1 MSGKGNIM
9 IRIALDGPSGAGKST
24 LAKEIAKR
32 LGIVYLDAGA
42 LYRTVGLFAKKSGLR
57 SRRLTGSFRRATRN
71 GSRGYWA
78 ARTSRLST

>member
-32 LGIVYLDAGA
+32 LGIVYLDTGA
-42 LYRTVGLFAKKSGLR
+42 LYRTVGLFAKKSG
-57 SRRLTGSFRRATRN
+57 LTGSFRRATRN